1 MNRLSRFVLVL
12 LLSMSSGMALAQV
25 TVQPVKPS
33 TIHLYRG
40 EVQILPISSV
50 KRVAVGNGKLL
61 SVTHLRNQLILIG
74 TGVGST
80 NMLVWGKKKGQVSA
94 YNIDISE
101 QNTRQV
107 AVNLRR
113 SLHSIEGIKVQARG
127 GRVILTGDVTPGDEK
142 RVSSVLK
149 NTRGVVNLTHAV
161 NVNMKRMVYLDVQ
174 VVDFKKSVLRNL
186 GIKWQNNIAGPALG
200 VIGQSVS
207 NPYFRLGDLTQGGNL
222 ANAFQGPKGP
232 LQGIATGLPFSK
244 YVGIT
249 SSLSSIIN
257 MAVQNG
263 DAYILAN
270 PQLATRSGGDASFLA
285 GGQIPIPVSS
295 ALGQTSVQYK
305 NYGVKLN
312 IKPYAD
318 RFGNILANVDTEV
331 SQIDP
336 SVNIGG
342 YPGFLTRKTSSV
354 VNVHSGQTI
363 VMSGMV
369 QAIGAKTYDKF
380 PWLGNIPLLGV
391 LFRNKNFQANRSEL
405 VIFVTPVVFNPGSPV
420 NREVIRRGTQLVKQ
434 FNNSE
439 GRGVYMPGFGVGPT
453 AHLPP
458 PSKDGDKTSVPL
470 SAKHQP
476 AVSATGS
483 QTNTS
488 IAHVIAPASQAT
500 TDKPTAVSVKAAV
513 TPATGSPANT
523 SVVHT
528 MAPAGHATT
537 DKPMAAPASIT
548 AGMMSQNAAL
558 ATQSTVGPDP
568 SLVSKSVPI
577 SPPTKAVTIDARVP
591 VATPVEVHALK
602 SQAKTKPVLATSADV
617 TTKTSTSNSAK
628 GKVSAGKPASGSP
641 AAGSAKKVLA
651 MPVSGSASSGA
662 IEAMLDRS
670 LDTNLPRVPVW
681 LAGVSSAVPN
691 MEGVLM
697 TTYRNDWPKR
707 SAVSVGGQ

>member
-12 LLSMSSGMALAQV
+12 LLSMSSGMALAQAV
-25 TVQPVKPS
+25 IQPVKPS

-80 NMLVWGKKKGQVSA
+80 NMLVWGKKKDQVSA

-113 SLHSIEGIKVQARG
+113 SLHSIEGLKVQARG

-142 RVSSVLK
+142 RVSNLLK
-149 NTRGVVNLTHAV
+149 NTLGVVNLTHAV

-174 VVDFKKSVLRNL
+174 LVDFKKSVLRNL

-200 VIGQSVS
+200 VIGQYVD
-207 NPYFRLGDLTQGGNL
+207 NPYFRLGDLTQGGTL

-249 SSLSSIIN
+249 SSLSSVIN

-285 GGQIPIPVSS
+285 GGEIPIPVSS
-295 ALGQTSVQYK
+295 TLGQTSVQYK

-312 IKPYAD
+312 IKPVAD
-318 RFGNILANVDTEV
+318 RLGNILASVDTEV
-331 SQIDP
+331 SQLDP
-336 SVNIGG
+336 SVNIAG

-354 VNVHSGQTI
+354 VNVHSGQTV

-380 PWLGNIPLLGV
+380 PWLGDIPLLGA

-405 VIFVTPVVFNPGSPV
+405 VIFVTPVVFNPGSSV
-420 NREVIRRGTQLVKQ
+420 NREAIRLGTQLAKQ
-434 FNNSE
+434 FNNTE

-458 PSKDGDKTSVPL
+458 PSKGGGDEGPGKSTV
-470 SAKHQP
+470 KHQ
-476 AVSATGS
+476 
-483 QTNTS
+483 
-488 IAHVIAPASQAT
+488 
-500 TDKPTAVSVKAAV
+500 AAA
-513 TPATGSPANT
+513 PATGSRANLAVPNVLPPPSHAATVKSTTVPAKAAA
-523 SVVHT
+523 VVVS
-528 MAPAGHATT
+528 P
-537 DKPMAAPASIT
+537 K
-548 AGMMSQNAAL
+548 AAL
-558 ATQSTVGPDP
+558 AAQPPLSP
-568 SLVSKSVPI
+568 SHSPVPKSAPVTA
-577 SPPTKAVTIDARVP
+577 SADAVAADVRAP
-591 VATPVEVHALK
+591 VVTPVEVHALK
-602 SQAKTKPVLATSADV
+602 NVPKAKHLLATSTDV
-617 TTKTSTSNSAK
+617 AIKTSMIGSAT
-628 GKVSAGKPASGSP
+628 GKVSASKTASGTP
-641 AAGSAKKVLA
+641 GVGSAQVPA
-651 MPVSGSASSGA
+651 VPTRGNASSA
-662 IEAMLDRS
+662 VTEVMLDRP
-670 LDTNLPRVPVW
+670 LLATNLLRVPAW
-681 LAGVSSAVPN
+681 LAGVRSAAPN
-691 MEGVLM
+691 VEGVLM
-697 TTYRNDWPKR
+697 ATDRYGWSKR
-707 SAVSVGGQ
+707 PPVSAGGQ

>member
-1 MNRLSRFVLVL
+1 MNRLPRFIIVL

-25 TVQPVKPS
+25 AVQPVKPS

-80 NMLVWGKKKGQVSA
+80 NMLVWGKHKDQVSA
-94 YNIDISE
+94 YNIDVSE

-107 AVNLRR
+107 AANLRY
-113 SLHSIEGIKVQARG
+113 SLHSIEGLKVQARG
-127 GRVILTGDVTPGDEK
+127 GRVIVTGDVTPGDEK

-149 NTRGVVNLTHAV
+149 KTHGVVNLTHAV

-207 NPYFRLGDLTQGGNL
+207 NPYFRLGDLTQGGSL

-232 LQGIATGLPFSK
+232 LQGISTGLPFSK

-312 IKPYAD
+312 IKPFAD

-336 SVNIGG
+336 SVNIAG
-342 YPGFLTRKTSSV
+342 YPGFLTRKTASV

-369 QAIGAKTYDKF
+369 QAVGAKTYDKF

-420 NREVIRRGTQLVKQ
+420 NREIIRRGTQLVKQ

-458 PSKDGDKTSVPL
+458 PSKEGDGSAQTSV
-470 SAKHQP
+470 KHQP
-476 AVSATGS
+476 AASTTGS
-483 QTNTS
+483 QT
-488 IAHVIAPASQAT
+488 PA
-500 TDKPTAVSVKAAV
+500 AAI
-513 TPATGSPANT
+513 
-523 SVVHT
+523 HT
-528 MAPAGHATT
+528 MAPTSRAATV
-537 DKPMAAPASIT
+537 KSSAATPKAT
-548 AGMMSQNAAL
+548 VAMMSRKASMAR
-558 ATQSTVGPDP
+558 QSPVEPGHR
-568 SLVSKSVPI
+568 SVPK
-577 SPPTKAVTIDARVP
+577 STSLTSSADAMASGAQLP

-602 SQAKTKPVLATSADV
+602 SQAKAKQVLATSAGAAA
-617 TTKTSTSNSAK
+617 KTSTNRPTMKSSSAEK
-628 GKVSAGKPASGSP
+628 PISGNPASGTAKQRP
-641 AAGSAKKVLA
+641 AEA
-651 MPVSGSASSGA
+651 ASEV
-662 IEAMLDRS
+662 IEVMLTRPQ
-670 LDTNLPRVPVW
+670 DTKLLRVPTW
-681 LAGVSSAVPN
+681 LVGASSAVPN
-691 MEGVLM
+691 IEGVL
-697 TTYRNDWPKR
+697 TTPERNAWPER
-707 SAVSVGGQ
+707 SPVSLGGQ